1 MYSKKLHMFQSKPL
15 VIVLIG
21 PTASGKTELAIEIAK
36 YFNINIHNIDSR
48 QLYKFMDIGT
58 AKPTK
63 DQQKTIKHF
72 LIDLAEPSSKLNAMQ
87 FQAIATKS
95 INREINQKR
104 IPFLVGGSGLYM
116 NSIIKG
122 FFAPDIPPQK
132 NLRSQFEKL
141 GQEKCWE
148 LLKIC
153 DPTSTKN
160 INYADQVRTIRALE
174 CFYVTGNP
182 ISSQSYQNPPPWKI
196 LELGI
201 HREDLKT
208 RIVKRTK
215 NMFEFGILEET
226 ENIINQ
232 FGSNLPLLKTIG
244 YKEAKD
250 VIKKNLDIE
259 DAIELTTRKTI
270 QFAKRQKTWFRNK
283 NNPIWL
289 NNKNLLKDAIINIEY
304 ALS

>member
-1 MYSKKLHMFQSKPL
+1 MFPPKPL

-21 PTASGKTELAIEIAK
+21 PTASGKTELGIDIAN
-36 YFNINIHNIDSR
+36 YFNINIHNVDSR
-48 QLYKFMDIGT
+48 QIYRFMDIGT

-63 DQQKTIKHF
+63 EQQKIIKHF
-72 LIDLAEPSSKLNAMQ
+72 LIDLEEPSRKVNAKQ
-87 FQAIATKS
+87 FQEIATDS
-95 INREINQKR
+95 INRELNQKK

-122 FFAPDIPPQK
+122 FFAPDVPPQK
-132 NLRSQFEKL
+132 ALRSQFEKL

-153 DPTSTKN
+153 DPVLTKK

-174 CFYVTGNP
+174 VFYLTGKSM
-182 ISSQSYQNPPPWKI
+182 SSQTFQNPPPWKI
-196 LELGI
+196 LELGLD
-201 HREDLKT
+201 REDLKE
-208 RIVKRTK
+208 RIFKRTK
-215 NMFEFGILEET
+215 NMFKFGIIDET
-226 ENIINQ
+226 EDIINQ
-232 FGSNLPLLKTIG
+232 YGSNLPLLDTIG

-250 VIKKNLDIE
+250 VIKENLTIE
-259 DAIELTTRKTI
+259 EAIELTTTKTI

-289 NNKNLLKDAIINIEY
+289 NNKNLLKDAIINIKY
-304 ALS
+304 ALR